1 MQVILVRHA
10 DAAPETLTQRD
21 PHRHLTPE
29 GRAQARALGRRLA
42 RAGWPVVRVL
52 SSPLVRAVQTAE
64 LVAAALSEERTVE
77 VLVCLAPDG
86 NYHEVE
92 AALRTCE
99 RTVAGEGAVIL
110 VGHEPSLSAI
120 GEMLVHGELTPL
132 EKAQAVRIAGG
143 AEQARVAWDSQ
154 PE

>member
-1 MQVILVRHA
+1 MQVILIRHA
-10 DAAPETLTQRD
+10 EAAPETLVQRD

-29 GRAQARALGRRLA
+29 GRAQARALGQRLA

-64 LVAAALSEERTVE
+64 LVAAGLPGERTVE

-86 NYHEVE
+86 NHHEVE

-120 GEMLVHGELTPL
+120 GELLVQGDLAPL
-132 EKAQAVRIAGG
+132 DKAQAVRIAGG